1 MDYSAVT
8 GGASS
13 CSSVLGARLAGVTA
27 SGTMAAALVIVMG
40 DTRSAVEAFDRNMPP
55 EVQRVAV
62 VGTIGD
68 EAIEAIEVSRL
79 LRDRLRGVRL
89 ETAETRGGVTP
100 DLVHELRAR
109 LDQAGYNH
117 VDIFVS
123 GNLDPEQIQAFTDD
137 RAPVAAF
144 GVGFHIGAAR
154 PIKFQ
159 AEIKELEGWP
169 VARRG
174 FVPGI
179 TLNPRLT
186 RVL

>member
-55 EVQRVAV
+55 EVPRVAI

-68 EAIEAIEVSRL
+68 EAIEAVEVSRM

-89 ETAETRGGVTP
+89 ETAAARGGVTP

-123 GNLDPEQIQAFTDD
+123 GDLNPEQIREFTEES
-137 RAPVAAF
+137 APVAAF
-144 GVGFHIGAAR
+144 GVGYHIGAAQ
-154 PIKFQ
+154 PIKFR
-159 AEIKELEGWP
+159 AEIKELEGRP
-169 VARRG
+169 VALRG